1 MPYSINYNEAGYIQL
16 VYEGDA
22 NLKDLSEVLARGM
35 PLVKEHNC
43 FRVLSDFRTT
53 RLNLSVMSLFSIPEN
68 QKILSREMNMPFYK
82 FRRAV
87 VVPERD
93 FEKYRFF
100 ETVAVNRSHN
110 VKVFVEPKDAISW
123 LLEE

>member
-1 MPYSINYNEAGYIQL
+1 MPYSINYNEAGFIKL
-16 VYEGDA
+16 LYEGEA
-22 NLKDLSEVLARGM
+22 NLKDLREVIASGVSLAMER
-35 PLVKEHNC
+35 NC
-43 FRVLSDFRTT
+43 FRVLSDFRTMH
-53 RLNLSVMSLFSIPEN
+53 LNLSVMNLFSIPEN
-68 QKILSREMNMPFYK
+68 QKTLSRELNVPFYK

-110 VKVFVEPKDAISW
+110 VKVFVELEDAISW
-123 LLEE
+123 LLEQ